1 MKPASRFTIA
11 APVELAW
18 SHYGVPHRV
27 TTWPE
32 VRFERLSDSGWVE
45 ESPSAEACASAAA
58 SLDSA
63 SWWRYLD
70 FVPSAVREFLEQFRF
85 GRLEALQ
92 VIGHCPGIL
101 GDLNETPA
109 LTPFVACHAGLRG
122 ATMPCWE
129 ELCAIHE
136 RNGIFGVLEWLGMP
150 ASRQT
155 LAILRQIGVPDLPK
169 RFLEPIRALLW
180 EPASI
185 IDLKSHPITTDR
197 QLARF
202 CQPRA
207 A

>member
-11 APVELAW
+11 SPVELAW

-63 SWWRYLD
+63 AWWRYLD
-70 FVPSAVREFLEQFRF
+70 FVPAAVREFIEQFRF

-92 VIGHCPGIL
+92 IAGRCPGL
-101 GDLNETPA
+101 LDDLNETPA
-109 LTPFVACHAGLRG
+109 LTAFVASHASLRG
-122 ATMPCWE
+122 VTLPCWD

-136 RNGIFGVLEWLGMP
+136 RSGIFGVLEWLGMP

-180 EPASI
+180 EPAAI
-185 IDLKSHPITTDR
+185 IDLKSQPITTDR

>member
-18 SHYGVPHRV
+18 SHYGVLHRV

-32 VRFERLSDSGWVE
+32 VRFERLSDSGWLE
-45 ESPSAEACASAAA
+45 EAPTSEVCASAAA
-58 SLDSA
+58 SLDPVA
-63 SWWRYLD
+63 WWHYLD
-70 FVPSAVREFLEQFRF
+70 FVPAAVREFLEQFRF

-92 VIGHCPGIL
+92 VIGRCPDLL

-109 LTPFVACHAGLRG
+109 LTPFIASHASLRG
-122 ATMPCWE
+122 ITGPCWD
-129 ELCAIHE
+129 ELAAIYE
-136 RNGIFGVLEWLGMP
+136 RNGVFGVLEWLGLP

-155 LAILRQIGVPDLPK
+155 LSTLRQIDVPDLPK

-180 EPASI
+180 EPAAI
-185 IDLKSHPITTDR
+185 IDLKTHPITTDR

>member
-1 MKPASRFTIA
+1 MKSTSRFTIA
-11 APVELAW
+11 SPVELNW

-32 VRFERLSDSGWVE
+32 VRFERLSDSGWAE
-45 ESPSAEACASAAA
+45 ESPAPEACASAAA
-58 SLDSA
+58 SLDDA
-63 SWWRYLD
+63 AWWRYLD
-70 FVPSAVREFLEQFRF
+70 FVPAAVREFLEQFRY

-92 VIGHCPGIL
+92 IIGRCPEL
-101 GDLNETPA
+101 LRDLVETPA
-109 LTPFVACHAGLRG
+109 LTPFVACHAILRG
-122 ATMPCWE
+122 TKMPNWE
-129 ELCAIHE
+129 ELRAIHE
-136 RNGIFGVLEWLGMP
+136 RSGIFGVMDWLGMP

-155 LAILRQIGVPDLPK
+155 LAILRQIGVPDLPR

-185 IDLKSHPITTDR
+185 IDLEAHSVITDQ

-202 CQPRA
+202 CHSRA